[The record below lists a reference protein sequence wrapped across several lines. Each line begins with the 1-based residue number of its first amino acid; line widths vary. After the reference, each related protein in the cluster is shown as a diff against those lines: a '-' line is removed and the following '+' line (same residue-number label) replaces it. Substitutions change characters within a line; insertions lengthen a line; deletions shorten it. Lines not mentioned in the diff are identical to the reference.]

1 MRTIH
6 LVAIVVLILAGGCAS
21 QSKFLYG
28 PKEMNPAPLIE
39 EYLVENPHPAVG
51 DLQSIDMLNKLMSQP
66 YGFTLMQDDVYTGAW
81 LVNGSAGSA
90 VVYGSAKRIQPGKG
104 QWAITELRIDF
115 LDLNPSA
122 TPRLKLRRVYPDST
136 Q

>member
-1 MRTIH
+1 MFI
-6 LVAIVVLILAGGCAS
+6 LLPILAGGCAT
-21 QSKFLYG
+21 QPKFLSG
-28 PKEMNPAPLIE
+28 PKRMNPAPLIE

-66 YGFTLMQDDVYTGAW
+66 YGFTLMKDDVYTGAW
-81 LVNGSAGSA
+81 LVKGSVGSA
-90 VVYGSAKRIQPGKG
+90 VVYGSAKRIQPGEG
-104 QWAITELRIDF
+104 QWAVTELRIDF

-122 TPRLKLRRVYPDST
+122 KPRLQLERVYPEST